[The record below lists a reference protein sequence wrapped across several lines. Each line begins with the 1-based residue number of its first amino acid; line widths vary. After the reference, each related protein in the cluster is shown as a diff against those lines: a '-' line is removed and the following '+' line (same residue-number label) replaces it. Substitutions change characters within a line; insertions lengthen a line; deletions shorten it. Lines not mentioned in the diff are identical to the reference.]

1 MMRARPNTRARHQ
14 RRFWIGCLLAL
25 ALPSAAHG
33 QTLDEVIRQAVRDY
47 PSVGAADAQARSA
60 TAEIE
65 RARGAYWPTIGID
78 ATAATVGNAEDRRRG
93 VLPNY
98 LAPNLRMPIY
108 TFGRIEA
115 EVGRT
120 EALAG
125 AAEFRARTAREEVA
139 QAAAEAFLAW
149 LRGHELAELARE
161 NLAALT
167 AIQSDVRGIVGL
179 DPGRGSDL
187 LQAETRVDAAR
198 LTLSQREAEAA
209 QARARL
215 QRFWPHPLPARA
227 GATNRREMDALQSR
241 IPANLEPALAEAEQE
256 SPTIRALTAQL
267 RAAEAQVEAARAQL
281 WPQLDLNAST
291 RYGGNVGVSLSAP
304 LFNRSIS
311 EGAIRA
317 AIEAQTAARLN
328 LEDAREILRERARSA
343 WVELT
348 AAGDRQR
355 LGEAQARTS
364 ERVVAAYRDQY
375 RLGRRS
381 LLDLLNV
388 QAEAFNARS
397 GVVQAAYDRRIAR
410 FRLMS
415 ALGRLGGIYG
425 TAP

>member
-1 MMRARPNTRARHQ
+1 MSKISSLVLILVFFWGGAGLPN
-14 RRFWIGCLLAL
+14 AL
-25 ALPSAAHG
+25 G
-33 QTLDEVIRQAVRDY
+33 QTLEQVISQALRDY

-60 TAEIE
+60 AAEIE
-65 RARGAYWPTIGID
+65 RARGAYWPTVGID
-78 ATAATVGNAEDRRRG
+78 AMAARVGDAEHRRRG
-93 VLPNY
+93 VLPDY
-98 LAPNLRMPIY
+98 FAPNIRMPLY

-125 AAEFRARTAREEVA
+125 AAESRARAARDEVV
-139 QAAAEAFLAW
+139 QAAAEAFLSW
-149 LRGHELAELARE
+149 LRAHELAELASE
-161 NLAALT
+161 NLAVLI

-187 LQAETRVDAAR
+187 LQTETRVDAAR
-198 LTLSQREAEAA
+198 LTLSQREAEVA

-215 QRFWPHPLPARA
+215 RRFWPHPLPSRA
-227 GATNRREMDALQSR
+227 AAPNRRGIDALQAR
-241 IPANLEPALAEAEQE
+241 LPASLEPALAEAEQE

-281 WPQLDLNAST
+281 WPQLDLSAST

-328 LEDAREILRERARSA
+328 LEDAREILRERARLA
-343 WVELT
+343 WAELI
-348 AAGDRQR
+348 AAADRQR
-355 LGEAQARTS
+355 LGEAQARSS

-375 RLGRRS
+375 GLGRRS
-381 LLDLLNV
+381 LLDLLNI

-397 GVVQAAYDRRIAR
+397 GVLLAKYDRLVAP
-410 FRLMS
+410 FRVLG
-415 ALGRLGGIYG
+415 ALGRLADLYG
-425 TAP
+425 STP